1 MRRAGAGLLFAK
13 AQLKVSRMKK
23 SQETPAPSPKTE
35 SRASGGSDDA
45 LAPRVWEAL
54 AGVID
59 PELHYNIV
67 DLGLVYGVEVKEA
80 VATVT
85 LTLTSPACPYGPYL
99 LHEVRMAA
107 EAVPGMKKAKLDVV
121 WDPPWEPALMS
132 EEARLDLGFDL

>member
-1 MRRAGAGLLFAK
+1 MNG
-13 AQLKVSRMKK
+13 MKK
-23 SQETPAPSPKTE
+23 AHEASVASPNNQAEGTTV
-35 SRASGGSDDA
+35 SDEA
-45 LAPRVWEAL
+45 LAPGVWEAL
-54 AGVID
+54 AGVMD

-85 LTLTSPACPYGPYL
+85 MTLTSPACPYGPYL